1 MARPLDGPFDLAEIE
16 RFLETFMYH
25 EDVFLVDEVVRM
37 DAEQRSIEA
46 LLDRRAHLSDCRWDR
61 SANRERTCPASVPP
75 PSV

>member
-46 LLDRRAHLSDCRWDR
+46 LLDRRVHLSDCRW
-61 SANRERTCPASVPP
+61 VGQ
-75 PSV
+75 

>member
-25 EDVFLVDEVVRM
+25 EDVLLVDEVVRM

-46 LLDRRAHLSDCRWDR
+46 LLDTTRRLPVLYIYSADR
-61 SANRERTCPASVPP
+61 HSQVD
-75 PSV
+75 V